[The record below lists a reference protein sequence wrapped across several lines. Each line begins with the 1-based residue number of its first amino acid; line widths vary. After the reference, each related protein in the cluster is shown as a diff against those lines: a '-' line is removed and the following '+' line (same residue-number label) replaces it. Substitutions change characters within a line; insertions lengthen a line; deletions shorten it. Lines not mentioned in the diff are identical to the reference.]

1 MPKVNP
7 EYFSQKK
14 SSIVDAAIRV
24 CERKTVSSITM
35 QDVIDES
42 GLSQGG
48 IYRFYSGIDDIL
60 VDVLDRIRSEL
71 SLEEYLMNFSP
82 EARSPQENAKV
93 LFQMMADHIKSHRSS
108 YKIQF
113 EYYLLLTNYPKRAE
127 TIWNKVH
134 FPNPYN
140 LMNKMVYEY
149 ILKGIS
155 ENKIKPIIP
164 LDTYFKFMSSI
175 FDGILKRSFSETGY
189 VKNVLKNEDF
199 CYDIDTLFHTAYLTS
214 CHLLGINNDSSI

>member
-14 SSIVDAAIRV
+14 SKIVDAAIRV

-35 QDVIDES
+35 QDIIDES
-42 GLSQGG
+42 GLSRGG

-60 VDVLDRIRSEL
+60 ADVLDRIRSEL
-71 SLEEYLMNFSP
+71 SLEEYLMNFAP
-82 EARSPQENAKV
+82 ETRSPRENSKL

-134 FPNPYN
+134 FPNPYQ
-140 LMNKMVYEY
+140 LMHRLVYDY
-149 ILKGIS
+149 ILQEIS
-155 ENKIKPIIP
+155 ENKVKPMIP
-164 LDTYFKFMSSI
+164 LDTYFKYMSGV

-189 VKNVLKNEDF
+189 VKNIMKIEDF
-199 CYDIDTLFHTAYLTS
+199 CYDIDALFHTAYLTS
-214 CHLLGINNDSSI
+214 CYLLGLE

>member
-14 SSIVDAAIRV
+14 SNIVDAAIRV

-35 QDVIDES
+35 QDIIDES

-60 VDVLDRIRSEL
+60 ADVLDRIRSEL
-71 SLEEYLMNFSP
+71 SLEEYLINFAP
-82 EARSPQENAKV
+82 ETRSPRENSKL
-93 LFQMMADHIKSHRSS
+93 LFQMMADHIKSHRIS

-134 FPNPYN
+134 FPNPYQ
-140 LMNKMVYEY
+140 LMHRLVYDY
-149 ILKGIS
+149 ILQEIS
-155 ENKIKPIIP
+155 ENKVKPMIP
-164 LDTYFKFMSSI
+164 LDTYFKYMSSV

-189 VKNVLKNEDF
+189 VKNVMKIEDF
-199 CYDIDTLFHTAYLTS
+199 CYDIDALFHTAYLTS
-214 CHLLGINNDSSI
+214 CYLLGLE